1 VTTDL
6 LRRAGTAVLALLTG
20 LLASV
25 ALASAASASAAA
37 PDPNA
42 IVSYWR
48 DQRDPLYV
56 EQGSPLTSEQ
66 QEAIREALKDSK
78 TKIYV
83 AALNDASVADE
94 AAAGTLITSL
104 GKALESA
111 GRPEATV
118 AVLDGTRLYAGSSV
132 LPRGAAGQLANR
144 AVSANAGDI
153 ATGMKDFI
161 NRVNL
166 AADGDR
172 RAALDRDSTVSSGS
186 AGGGGGFG
194 VLIGLLVL
202 FLAGGVGL
210 FFYSRKKQRDREAR
224 EAAELAAVKQTVEED
239 ITKLGEEITE
249 LDTEVKLA
257 ASQADTQADWQRA
270 LDSYERAKTELAAV
284 KHVDELRRVTEALE
298 EGRYALACVRARVNG
313 EPVPERRAPCFFNP
327 QHGPSVRD
335 VRWAPPGGAPRD
347 VPACAADA
355 QRVEQ
360 GFDPHVREVM
370 IDGQRRPYYDAGPAY
385 APYAYGYYG
394 GFGDVMT
401 GMLVG
406 TMLGS
411 MIGGGFGFGG
421 FGAGYSAGYAEGLQ
435 DAGGGGGDWSGGGG
449 GGDWGGGGVDWGGGD
464 FGGDFGG
471 DW

>member
-6 LRRAGTAVLALLTG
+6 LRRAGSALLALLTG
-20 LLASV
+20 VLVLVAFASP
-25 ALASAASASAAA
+25 ASARAAAA
-37 PDPNA
+37 PDTNE
-42 IVSYWR
+42 IVSYWKDKKDR
-48 DQRDPLYV
+48 LFV
-56 EQGSPLTSEQ
+56 ESGSPLTSDQ
-66 QEAIREALKDSK
+66 QSEIRDALSESK
-78 TKIYV
+78 TRIYV
-83 AALNDASVADE
+83 AALADSSIADE
-94 AAAGTLITSL
+94 AAAGNLINSL
-104 GKALESA
+104 GQALERE
-111 GRPEATV
+111 GRGKFTV
-118 AVLDGTRLYAGSSV
+118 VVLDGTRIYSRSNLIG
-132 LPRGAAGQLANR
+132 RNAATLADL
-144 AVSANAGDI
+144 AASAANGDI
-153 ATGMKDFI
+153 AAGMKDFI

-166 AADGDR
+166 AADGNR
-172 RAALDRDSTVSSGS
+172 RAALDPDSTVSSDS
-186 AGGGGGFG
+186 GGGGGFG
-194 VLIGLLVL
+194 VLVGILVL

-210 FFYSRKKQRDREAR
+210 FLYSRKKQREREAR

-270 LDSYERAKTELAAV
+270 LDAYERAKAELAAV
-284 KHVDELRRVTEALE
+284 KHVDQLRSVTEALE
-298 EGRYALACVRARVNG
+298 EGRYALACVRARVNNQ
-313 EPVPERRAPCFFNP
+313 PVPERRPPCFFNP

-360 GFDPHVREVM
+360 GFDPHIREVM
-370 IDGQRRPYYDAGPAY
+370 VDGHRRPYYDAGPAY

-421 FGAGYSAGYAEGLQ
+421 FGAGYGAGYAEGVQ
-435 DAGGGGGDWSGGGG
+435 DAGGFGGGDFGAGDWSGGDWTS
-449 GGDWGGGGVDWGGGD
+449 GGDFGGGD
-464 FGGDFGG
+464 FGGD
-471 DW
+471 W

>member
-1 VTTDL
+1 VTTDHS
-6 LRRAGTAVLALLTG
+6 LRRAGSALLAM
-20 LLASV
+20 LAGV
-25 ALASAASASAAA
+25 LVLFASAPAASATAAA
-37 PDPNA
+37 PDPNT
-42 IVSYWR
+42 ILSHWR
-48 DQRDPLYV
+48 DNSDPLYV
-56 EQGSPLTSEQ
+56 ESGSPLTSEQ
-66 QEAIREALKDSK
+66 QAEIREALEDSK

-83 AALNDASVADE
+83 AALADASIADE
-94 AAAGTLITSL
+94 AAAGNLINNL
-104 GKALESA
+104 GRALEQA

-118 AVLDGTRLYAGSSV
+118 AVLDGTRLYARSSV
-132 LPRGAAGQLANR
+132 PGVGRGAAQLANR
-144 AVSANAGDI
+144 AASANSGDI
-153 ATGMKDFI
+153 AAGMKDFV

-166 AADGDR
+166 AAQGDR
-172 RAALDRDSTVSSGS
+172 RAALDTDSTASSG
-186 AGGGGGFG
+186 GGGGGFG

-202 FLAGGVGL
+202 FLVGGVGL
-210 FFYSRKKQRDREAR
+210 FFYSRKKQREREERA
-224 EAAELAAVKQTVEED
+224 AAELAAVKQTVEED

-249 LDTEVKLA
+249 LDADVKLA
-257 ASQADTQADWQRA
+257 QAQEGTQEDWKRA
-270 LDSYERAKTELAAV
+270 LDAYERAKLELAAV
-284 KHVDELRRVTEALE
+284 KHVDELRNVTNALE
-298 EGRYALACVRARVNG
+298 EGRYALACVRARVNN

-360 GFDPHVREVM
+360 GFDPETREVWV
-370 IDGQRRPYYDAGPAY
+370 DGHRRPYYDAGPAY

-421 FGAGYSAGYAEGLQ
+421 FGAGYGAGYAEGVQ
-435 DAGGGGGDWSGGGG
+435 DAGGFGGGDFGGGADWSG
-449 GGDWGGGGVDWGGGD
+449 GGDWGGGGDFGGGD
-464 FGGDFGG
+464 FGGD
-471 DW
+471 W